1 MNREISP
8 SWKVLGLAWPAEAG
22 RPEPGQFFTFRPKA
36 LEPGDAGLLRRPLA
50 FAAFDGAAAF
60 ALYQVR
66 GSGTRALAAA
76 REGSVLDVIGPLG
89 NIFPLPLDEEKPFLL
104 GGGIGIGPLL
114 FLHAAISAMN
124 RHLDLS
130 PTLLLGFRSTAFV
143 PEFSTA
149 LETRPTLTSGGR
161 AGLESLSKSLSLAKI
176 ATDDGTDGF
185 AGTVL
190 DALGAE
196 LTAGN
201 VAGAFRRHYYACG
214 PGPMLAAL
222 DALARAEGVAAHISV
237 EQWMACGV
245 GACYGCVLPAAKGG
259 YLRACAD
266 GPIFEGGAI
275 KWKE

>member
-1 MNREISP
+1 
-8 SWKVLGLAWPAEAG
+8 VEAG
-22 RPEPGQFFTFRPKA
+22 RPKPGQFFTFRPKA
-36 LEPGDAGLLRRPLA
+36 MEPGDAGLLRRPLA
-50 FAAFDGAAAF
+50 FAAFDGTSAF

-66 GSGTRALAAA
+66 GSGTKALSAA
-76 REGSVLDVIGPLG
+76 REGSTLDVIGALG
-89 NIFPLPLDEEKPFLL
+89 NIFQLPLDEEKPFLL

-114 FLHAAISAMN
+114 FLHATISAMN
-124 RHLDLS
+124 RPLDLLPS
-130 PTLLLGFRSTAFV
+130 LLLGFRSAAIV

-149 LETRPTLTSGGR
+149 LKIPPALAAGCRV
-161 AGLESLSKSLSLAKI
+161 GLESLSKSLSLAKI
-176 ATDDGTDGF
+176 ATDDGTSGF

-196 LTAGN
+196 LAAGSA
-201 VAGAFRRHYYACG
+201 AGAFRRHYYACG

-222 DALARAEGVAAHISV
+222 DALSRAEGVAAHISV

-266 GPIFEGGAI
+266 GPVFKGGEI
-275 KWKE
+275 KW